1 MLEDLYN
8 TIYNLISP
16 FCECYADTYPVT
28 QDKVY
33 PYCTI
38 TFPTI
43 NENNE
48 YSDNNL
54 LQLDIWDNKSGD
66 IREIE
71 GIADSIYK
79 TLYKQIIN
87 DKDKLLVINKA
98 TPWRLVFTD
107 PDILIQRRQLKFII
121 KSYFNN

>member
-1 MLEDLYN
+1 MLQEIYDTICDLIN
-8 TIYNLISP
+8 PIVPT
-16 FCECYADTYPVT
+16 YADTYPPT
-28 QDKVY
+28 EEKQY
-33 PYCTI
+33 PYATI

-43 NENNE
+43 TGNNE

-54 LQLDIWDNKSGD
+54 LQIDIWNNKSGD

-71 GIADSIYK
+71 GIVDSIFK
-79 TLYKQIIN
+79 VLYKRIIN
-87 DKDKLLVINKA
+87 DNSKLLIINKA